1 LSRIKSEAVQKL
13 ALLLM
18 RMMGSREKPLKIINY
33 GDSSDDIDGTIISL
47 LSNNKYEDRSSK
59 YNMTSDVLTE
69 GLSKFEEIKLLSN
82 LSYMFLETCNSENIK
97 NPDFL
102 SKIDDKSLYSFMKNT
117 AIPFVQKKDHL
128 FSIINIKKGI

>member
-1 LSRIKSEAVQKL
+1 
-13 ALLLM
+13 M

-82 LSYMFLETCNSENIK
+82 LSYMFLETCNSENK
-97 NPDFL
+97 P
-102 SKIDDKSLYSFMKNT
+102 
-117 AIPFVQKKDHL
+117 
-128 FSIINIKKGI
+128 